1 MTSILRILLAPVAAA
16 LALTTCVDVTP
27 LAYDPP
33 TYVGLTDGGPADAA
47 DDGKPVATDCT
58 ACIYRYAAQGV
69 PGCQDKV
76 DLCNASGP
84 CASLLAC
91 VSVRGCFAAKDQN
104 ALTLCAFPC
113 AVEAGVLGYGDPNL
127 DLIYAL
133 LDCTK
138 TCPACAAP

>member
-1 MTSILRILLAPVAAA
+1 
-16 LALTTCVDVTP
+16 
-27 LAYDPP
+27 
-33 TYVGLTDGGPADAA
+33 
-47 DDGKPVATDCT
+47 
-58 ACIYRYAAQGV
+58 
-69 PGCQDKV
+69 
-76 DLCNASGP
+76 
-84 CASLLAC
+84 